1 MEYDDHM
8 AYKRLEA
15 LNAHTNVLQATLA
28 TLRQDTEDSEATDLA
43 NMPLDALTAD
53 DASLPSHLRAS
64 ALWTSAD
71 TVPPSGNARN
81 GRKTAANKLPD
92 HTAPSTASTIS
103 ATCTT
108 FVRASTMA
116 IL

>member
-28 TLRQDTEDSEATDLA
+28 TLRQDSEDSEATDLA
-43 NMPLDALTAD
+43 NMPLDTLTAD

-64 ALWTSAD
+64 ARVEARCLAQEGGEGAAH
-71 TVPPSGNARN
+71 VQPS
-81 GRKTAANKLPD
+81 
-92 HTAPSTASTIS
+92 
-103 ATCTT
+103 
-108 FVRASTMA
+108 
-116 IL
+116 